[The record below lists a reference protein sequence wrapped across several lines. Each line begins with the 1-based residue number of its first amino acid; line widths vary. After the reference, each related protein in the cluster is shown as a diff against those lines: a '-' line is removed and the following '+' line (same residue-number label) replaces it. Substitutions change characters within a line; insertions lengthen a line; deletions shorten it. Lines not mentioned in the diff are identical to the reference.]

1 MQNIS
6 VTEFLHPTRLQKY
19 IPLINWVPP
28 PTHLLATIV
37 MKELAKCFDRI
48 GHITHIVAL
57 QLAFI

>member
-19 IPLINWVPP
+19 IPLINWDP

-37 MKELAKCFDRI
+37 MKELAKCFDII

>member
-6 VTEFLHPTRLQKY
+6 ETEFLHPTRLQKY
-19 IPLINWVPP
+19 IPLINWVPR

-37 MKELAKCFDRI
+37 MKELAKCFDII
-48 GHITHIVAL
+48 GHIIHIVAL

>member
-6 VTEFLHPTRLQKY
+6 ETEFLHPTRLQKY
-19 IPLINWVPP
+19 IPLINWVPH

-37 MKELAKCFDRI
+37 MKELAKCFDII
-48 GHITHIVAL
+48 GHIIHIVAL